1 MTQGR
6 KPYKK
11 SLKVRSRTGPKAKAR
26 TGGRTRK
33 LRSQRRSRKHKKYPK
48 KKYLGGLHP
57 VTQENNKNCTAHATS
72 RCIYRI
78 CKDYEVI
85 IPGTEPPRAVPKT
98 PTVGSEY
105 DKQIADDQR
114 LVYFTLLP
122 IITYFV
128 YILKRE
134 PKENFDKD
142 PMDESY
148 TNDYIDYIL
157 LHSFSPP
164 VFINNYLFRQ
174 ECEIFDD
181 DMNQII
187 SNHQYFKVF
196 NTKDFTISDPH
207 ILDTISDK
215 DILEMANKDT
225 VYNQPSVE
233 QLSDDEK
240 KDLIRKQLHDFNALT
255 KNLRIALNNKNKMI
269 HYNKYSLDD
278 YMVNKSDI
286 YGILSY
292 RKFYSEDMIVRHSVT
307 INDIEKK
314 DNRVY
319 ITVKDTSPNY
329 AKVVHPSKVDGMKNI
344 ISKDITRSNKEST
357 KVMQFNPDD
366 IEDKRKIIR
375 DIIDIVRGKNKGK
388 IIVRTSILSEILEKE
403 ENEKQ
408 LQKEL
413 EEKKTELKKLRKE
426 LNKAENAFD
435 TAWKSPPPNPPPNDL
450 QNKTDYV
457 NELSS
462 TFSKLKEAISDL
474 ENQLNDLSKSIQGLH
489 KNVDNSISHNNITQ
503 QILTNFKDTETD
515 NWNAKL
521 LGFTV
526 EDLPPSDTP

>member
-1 MTQGR
+1 
-6 KPYKK
+6 
-11 SLKVRSRTGPKAKAR
+11 
-26 TGGRTRK
+26 
-33 LRSQRRSRKHKKYPK
+33 
-48 KKYLGGLHP
+48 
-57 VTQENNKNCTAHATS
+57 
-72 RCIYRI
+72 
-78 CKDYEVI
+78 
-85 IPGTEPPRAVPKT
+85 
-98 PTVGSEY
+98 
-105 DKQIADDQR
+105 
-114 LVYFTLLP
+114 
-122 IITYFV
+122 
-128 YILKRE
+128 E

-426 LNKAENAFD
+426 L
-435 TAWKSPPPNPPPNDL
+435 
-450 QNKTDYV
+450 
-457 NELSS
+457 
-462 TFSKLKEAISDL
+462 
-474 ENQLNDLSKSIQGLH
+474 
-489 KNVDNSISHNNITQ
+489 
-503 QILTNFKDTETD
+503 
-515 NWNAKL
+515 
-521 LGFTV
+521 
-526 EDLPPSDTP
+526 